1 MQIDD
6 KRRAEHAKYEC
17 VYATNPKYRMKEQRK
32 ADAVRDLAA
41 LPCRGSYL
49 DVSCGRG
56 EMLEN
61 AGHLGFQIVH
71 GTEIVPAL
79 IDGERILRAE
89 VHALP
94 FGDKSFDVVSMFD
107 VIEHLI
113 PGDDQAA
120 CREMARV
127 ARSHIL
133 ITANN
138 KPSTN
143 KATGEDL
150 HINKRPYEEWD
161 ALFRKWFHGS
171 KVTWIKGPRSYVS
184 EAWRID
190 L

>member
-1 MQIDD
+1 MKQ
-6 KRRAEHAKYEC
+6 
-17 VYATNPKYRMKEQRK
+17 TRM
-32 ADAVRDLAA
+32 ADAVRDLGA

-61 AGHLGFQIVH
+61 AGNLGFQYVR

-79 IDGERILRAE
+79 IDGERIVRAE
-89 VHALP
+89 VHSLP
-94 FGDKSFDVVSMFD
+94 FSDKSFDVVSMFD

-113 PGDDQAA
+113 PGDDELA

-127 ARSHIL
+127 ASRHVL

-161 ALFRKWFHGS
+161 ALFRKWFHGA
-171 KVTWIKGPRSYVS
+171 KVAWLKGQRAYVS
-184 EAWRID
+184 EGWRVD